1 MLEFVGSANATG
13 NYGGQTSQTATNLT
27 KVRIG
32 GVVLVVV
39 VLPIGITVSFCC
51 TVAFAVGADVEP
63 KAKRNGQ
70 TNRKQT
76 ATKQPRQFED
86 VDVDVDVG
94 PGIRDLKPGTVYP
107 FLVADLV
114 RRP

>member
-32 GVVLVVV
+32 GVVVVV
-39 VLPIGITVSFCC
+39 VVVAIGIAASCC

-70 TNRKQT
+70 KNQKQT
-76 ATKQPRQFED
+76 ATKQPR
-86 VDVDVDVG
+86 V
-94 PGIRDLKPGTVYP
+94 
-107 FLVADLV
+107 
-114 RRP
+114 

>member
-1 MLEFVGSANATG
+1 
-13 NYGGQTSQTATNLT
+13 
-27 KVRIG
+27 
-32 GVVLVVV
+32 LVVV
-39 VLPIGITVSFCC
+39 VFPIGITVSFCC

-86 VDVDVDVG
+86 VDVG